1 VQLIDARQPE
11 MVELAISLSTARQ
24 QKIRNAILE
33 IIHATHSVSELEAIF
48 SILRQRGSYQDPKSP
63 SITYFPR
70 PPHIVT
76 RFRDNNGGL
85 FAGGIDMY
93 VESAEARTPDTVV
106 QTVFELDSLNGGR
119 VTAEKTLTRGEIN
132 ETNLSEGNWK
142 RKTTWRWRP

>member
-1 VQLIDARQPE
+1 MTIEAVVERYGGLIKKVTDLTPE
-11 MVELAISLSTARQ
+11 IE
-24 QKIRNAILE
+24 E
-33 IIHATHSVSELEAIF
+33 F
-48 SILRQRGSYQDPKSP
+48 QRGSYQDPKSP